1 MKFKFCGDQDAPD
14 WVLAEMATIS
24 KISSVRVK
32 LLLGQIL
39 KGIIEGT
46 VDYEKIV
53 QLKVGTQS
61 NLEVVDV
68 EASIAGLHFILTNA
82 AKHDLEETTLA
93 RELQQLGMPK
103 EHSDSICRT
112 YAKDKDRLQQHLRDS
127 SLKLGTNLSLTDWKA
142 EYTLATNEST
152 TAEDAPTISVSL
164 RQATAGGNGIV
175 IDMTETK
182 FQLLLHELK
191 VARSLME
198 DM

>member
-14 WVLAEMATIS
+14 WVLAEITTIS

-39 KGIIEGT
+39 KGIIEGA

-61 NLEVVDV
+61 NLEDVDV

-82 AKHDLEETTLA
+82 AKHGLEEATLS

-103 EHSDSICRT
+103 EHGDSICRT
-112 YAKDKDRLQQHLRDS
+112 YAKDKERLQQHLIAS
-127 SLKLGTNLSLTDWKA
+127 SLKLGADIGITEWKA
-142 EYTLATNEST
+142 EYIFATDKSPAPVE
-152 TAEDAPTISVSL
+152 APTISMALQDTSPGSV
-164 RQATAGGNGIV
+164 GG
-175 IDMTETK
+175 
-182 FQLLLHELK
+182 
-191 VARSLME
+191 
-198 DM
+198 